1 MAKNKNKKKKIVG
14 FFDSFLFDEKKAE
27 KQNGILVKTPESS
40 TQFLTHEENKKREV
54 DLGFWD
60 INGVYHEQKEVISE
74 RDI

>member
-1 MAKNKNKKKKIVG
+1 MAKNKNKGKKIKN
-14 FFDSFLFDEKKAE
+14 FYDEVFGEYSDFCE
-27 KQNGILVKTPESS
+27 KCYAKGKCNGSCCYEQIKEK
-40 TQFLTHEENKKREV
+40 FEV